1 MPDPERSGLT
11 RRVLEEGPVDDPAAA
26 MATIIGLTRLREA
39 IREEFEG
46 LLRRSG
52 ELRTE
57 GEGRVTAPAERTRPE
72 AVSGVM
78 TRVRRWL
85 RAGFDGGAKV
95 SREVSMS
102 RAWWSS

>member
-1 MPDPERSGLT
+1 M
-11 RRVLEEGPVDDPAAA
+11 DDPAAA
-26 MATIIGLTRLREA
+26 MATIIGLTRLRQT

-57 GEGRVTAPAERTRPE
+57 GEGRATAPASAERTTPE